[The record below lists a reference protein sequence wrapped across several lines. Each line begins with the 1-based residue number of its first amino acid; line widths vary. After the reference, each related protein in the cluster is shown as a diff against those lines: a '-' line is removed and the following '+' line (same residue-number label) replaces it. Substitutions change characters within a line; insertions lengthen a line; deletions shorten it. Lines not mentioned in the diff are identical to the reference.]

1 MVNEWQLAGNIAAGL
16 GFGAVIGL
24 ERQWRARMAGL
35 RTNALVAAGAALFVL
50 LSQYGFAA
58 ATSTTGYDGSRVAAQ
73 IVSGIGFL
81 GAGVIMRDGLNVR
94 GLNTAA
100 TLWCS
105 AAVGALAGT
114 GLYVVAALGTA
125 GVVGA
130 NLVLRP
136 LGRRMDRE
144 PGGGAEVATDYYFEA
159 VCLETEEAHIRTLVV
174 QAVTRSGFRLR
185 AVHSR
190 DDGAARPDDGT
201 PPKVTVA
208 AELTTERRD
217 DSLLEEA
224 VSRLSLEPAV
234 SAVSWTVLNNPDGG
248 EGDYGEPYGAD
259 YGDRGQHGRRHRV
272 RDFFSGPGGPAG
284 PGGPSRKSG

>member
-1 MVNEWQLAGNIAAGL
+1 MVIVNEWHMAANIAAGL
-16 GFGAVIGL
+16 GFGAIIGL

-35 RTNALVAAGAALFVL
+35 RTNALVAAGSALFVL
-50 LSQYGFAA
+50 LSQYGFSA

-81 GAGVIMRDGLNVR
+81 GAGVIMRDGLSIR

-114 GLYVVAALGTA
+114 GLYVVAGLGTV

-130 NLVLRP
+130 NTLLRP
-136 LGRRMDRE
+136 VARGLDRG
-144 PGGGAEVATDYYFEA
+144 PHGGAEVATDYHFEV
-159 VCLETEEAHIRTLVV
+159 VCTEPEEAHVRTLVV
-174 QAVTRSGFRLR
+174 QSLVRPGFRLR
-185 AVHSR
+185 SVYSADAPVA
-190 DDGAARPDDGT
+190 G
-201 PPKVTVA
+201 KVTVSA
-208 AELTTERRD
+208 DLTTERRD

-234 SAVSWTVLNNPDGG
+234 SAVSWTVLQGPD
-248 EGDYGEPYGAD
+248 EGPDDDYPTE
-259 YGDRGQHGRRHRV
+259 RRARRRV
-272 RDFFSGPGGPAG
+272 RDFFTG
-284 PGGPSRKSG
+284 R

>member
-1 MVNEWQLAGNIAAGL
+1 MVVINEWHMAANIGAGL

-35 RTNALVAAGAALFVL
+35 RTNALVAAGSALFVL
-50 LSQYGFAA
+50 LSQYGFVA
-58 ATSTTGYDGSRVAAQ
+58 ATSSTGYDGSRVAAQ

-81 GAGVIMRDGLNVR
+81 GAGVIMRDGLSVR

-114 GLYVVAALGTA
+114 GLYVVAGLGTL

-130 NLVLRP
+130 NTLLRP
-136 LGRRMDRE
+136 LARGLDRGTR
-144 PGGGAEVATDYYFEA
+144 GGAGAEVATDYHFEV
-159 VCLETEEAHIRTLVV
+159 VCTEPEEAHVRTLVV
-174 QAVTRSGFRLR
+174 QAV
-185 AVHSR
+185 
-190 DDGAARPDDGT
+190 ARPGFLLRSVRSQDAETAG
-201 PPKVTVA
+201 KVIVS

-234 SAVSWTVLNNPDGG
+234 SAVSWTVLHAPDDGSDDSDD
-248 EGDYGEPYGAD
+248 DYPA
-259 YGDRGQHGRRHRV
+259 GRARRRV
-272 RDFFSGPGGPAG
+272 RNLFTGRWS
-284 PGGPSRKSG
+284 